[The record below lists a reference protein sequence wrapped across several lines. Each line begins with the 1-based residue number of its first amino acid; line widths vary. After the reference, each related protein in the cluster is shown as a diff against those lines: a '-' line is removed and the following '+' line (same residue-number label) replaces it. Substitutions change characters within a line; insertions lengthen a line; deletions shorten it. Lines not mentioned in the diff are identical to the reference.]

1 MNVNDLIREDLVIF
15 SNAKTK
21 TEAISEL
28 ADVLYGN
35 NKVKES
41 YKKAVLEREATF
53 PTGLETE
60 HFGIAIPHTDSIH
73 VKEPAV
79 SIALLENKLPFIQM
93 GSSDEDVQVEV
104 IFMLASKKA
113 EDQLEVLQV
122 FVDLI
127 QDDSFMER
135 LVTSKNA
142 KEIIQT
148 IHEFSEQMT

>member
-21 TEAISEL
+21 IEAISEL

-41 YKKAVLEREATF
+41 YKKAVLEREEAF

-79 SIALLENKLPFIQM
+79 SIALLEKKLSFIQM

-104 IFMLASKKA
+104 IFMLALKKA

>member
-1 MNVNDLIREDLVIF
+1 M
-15 SNAKTK
+15 SK
-21 TEAISEL
+21 SQQ
-28 ADVLYGN
+28 
-35 NKVKES
+35 
-41 YKKAVLEREATF
+41 F
-53 PTGLETE
+53 P
-60 HFGIAIPHTDSIH
+60 
-73 VKEPAV
+73 
-79 SIALLENKLPFIQM
+79 LLENKLPFIQM

-104 IFMLASKKA
+104 IFMLALKKA

>member
-1 MNVNDLIREDLVIF
+1 
-15 SNAKTK
+15 
-21 TEAISEL
+21 
-28 ADVLYGN
+28 
-35 NKVKES
+35 
-41 YKKAVLEREATF
+41 
-53 PTGLETE
+53 
-60 HFGIAIPHTDSIH
+60 
-73 VKEPAV
+73 
-79 SIALLENKLPFIQM
+79 
-93 GSSDEDVQVEV
+93 
-104 IFMLASKKA
+104 MLALKKA

>member
-1 MNVNDLIREDLVIF
+1 
-15 SNAKTK
+15 
-21 TEAISEL
+21 
-28 ADVLYGN
+28 
-35 NKVKES
+35 
-41 YKKAVLEREATF
+41 
-53 PTGLETE
+53 
-60 HFGIAIPHTDSIH
+60 
-73 VKEPAV
+73 
-79 SIALLENKLPFIQM
+79 M

-104 IFMLASKKA
+104 IFMLALKKA